1 MRSAICSYA
10 PHPRCSE
17 SEGRGGQDHHHHQP
31 RRRAGAGRAACAAGR
46 PRSPGQRDH
55 GQRRRQARPRAHGVP
70 RARRAGRAAGD
81 PRALGEGRIRPR
93 AGEPR
98 PRGRGSRA
106 GRAAVARDAAQVR
119 ARAGGCGLRLH
130 PDRLSALAQPAHG
143 QRAHRRA
150 ARPDPDA
157 MRVLRARGPVRSGR
171 HDKARALEP
180 EPGPRDRGAAAHHVR
195 PAQYAFAAGLTRARR
210 ALRRQSLPHASAAQC
225 APCRGAEPW
234 RAGRSLGCRLQ
245 GRASL
250 CRARWRSLGT
260 RGGPLMK
267 MKGLGRGLDAL
278 LGGEEARPHDALLTL
293 PVARIRPGRYQP
305 RTKMDQQALAE
316 LAASIRSQGLMQPL
330 LVRPVD
336 RDRYELIAGER
347 RWRAAQMAGLEEVPT
362 LVREVPDD
370 AALAMSL
377 IENIQ
382 RENLNPMEEAAG
394 IQRLVDEFKMTHEQ
408 AADAVG
414 RSRSAT
420 TNLLRLL
427 KLARPVQEML
437 MEGALEMGHAR
448 ALLALDAARQ
458 IEAGKRVAAK
468 GLSVRE
474 TEALVQTMLRG
485 PGVRRKRADRDLAR
499 LEEEIAERLGTTV
512 EIRTGKKGTGKL
524 VLHYSSLDHLDELVK
539 KLR

>member
-1 MRSAICSYA
+1 M
-10 PHPRCSE
+10 
-17 SEGRGGQDHHHHQP
+17 
-31 RRRAGAGRAACAAGR
+31 
-46 PRSPGQRDH
+46 
-55 GQRRRQARPRAHGVP
+55 
-70 RARRAGRAAGD
+70 
-81 PRALGEGRIRPR
+81 
-93 AGEPR
+93 
-98 PRGRGSRA
+98 
-106 GRAAVARDAAQVR
+106 
-119 ARAGGCGLRLH
+119 
-130 PDRLSALAQPAHG
+130 
-143 QRAHRRA
+143 
-150 ARPDPDA
+150 
-157 MRVLRARGPVRSGR
+157 
-171 HDKARALEP
+171 KA
-180 EPGPRDRGAAAHHVR
+180 
-195 PAQYAFAAGLTRARR
+195 
-210 ALRRQSLPHASAAQC
+210 
-225 APCRGAEPW
+225 
-234 RAGRSLGCRLQ
+234 
-245 GRASL
+245 
-250 CRARWRSLGT
+250 
-260 RGGPLMK
+260 
-267 MKGLGRGLDAL
+267 KGLGRGLDAL
-278 LGGEEARPHDALLTL
+278 LGSATEAEPRDALLTL

-347 RWRAAQMAGLEEVPT
+347 RWRAAQMAGLDEVPA
-362 LVREVPDD
+362 LVREVADD

-448 ALLALDAARQ
+448 ALLALDGARQ

-474 TEALVQTMLRG
+474 TEALVNALLQG
-485 PGVRRKRADRDLAR
+485 PSVQRKRVDRDLAR
-499 LEEEIAERLGTTV
+499 LEEEISERLGTTV
-512 EIRTGKKGTGKL
+512 EIRAGKKGSGKL
-524 VLHYSSLDHLDELVK
+524 VVHYSSLDHLDELVK